1 MVATEYTWWEDS
13 HCPRTFHSRRREN
26 GHGTS
31 DRFLPTPMWE
41 MTDAR
46 DGSKRFR
53 VSHRSKTRAKACR
66 SSARRISQ
74 CFWTVI
80 VYKRDSFGGLYRVRG
95 AGQAGSLLVIPLL
108 TSWNPPWFRAGA
120 PVVCRFGVWPVSC
133 VFAFVRVIS
142 RFGKSHAQ
150 FPVARRSTSHDSRSA
165 RSPKWHSLTTIS
177 QRIRAT
183 PNHLT
188 SPVEIIEEQ
197 DGDSAPWTSE
207 DCPSQTH
214 AWACKPGLVI
224 KVREL
229 RTLTVRQVQVH

>member
-13 HCPRTFHSRRREN
+13 DCPRTFHSRRREN

-74 CFWTVI
+74 CFWTVV
-80 VYKRDSFGGLYRVRG
+80 VYKRDSFGGLYRERG
-95 AGQAGSLLVIPLL
+95 AGRAGSLLVIPLL

-142 RFGKSHAQ
+142 RFGSTCMCVFCVALPAER
-150 FPVARRSTSHDSRSA
+150 PVTTLGLLDLQSGTC
-165 RSPKWHSLTTIS
+165 SPPSLKGS
-177 QRIRAT
+177 
-183 PNHLT
+183 
-188 SPVEIIEEQ
+188 
-197 DGDSAPWTSE
+197 
-207 DCPSQTH
+207 
-214 AWACKPGLVI
+214 
-224 KVREL
+224 VRL
-229 RTLTVRQVQVH
+229 RTTWRAL